1 MARETAE
8 MDLEVYLTKAA
19 TDLQERFAD
28 WLKDTVGYDPSKAK
42 TKDEAFNEGVRLAT
56 ALRMAFQR
64 SDENQEVLNAR
75 REERETDAPEDKPA
89 KKAASKA
96 VTSDGK
102 AKVNSKMSK
111 KAVAPVADEESEEPP
126 AKTAK
131 RTTKKAAAAPATP
144 ARNKRRVSAPVEDDG
159 ESAPF

>member
-28 WLKDTVGYDPSKAK
+28 WLKGTVGYDPSKAK

-75 REERETDAPEDKPA
+75 REERETDAPEDKPT

-96 VTSDGK
+96 TTSDGK
-102 AKVNSKMSK
+102 AKVSSK
-111 KAVAPVADEESEEPP
+111 KAVASVADEEPEEPVR
-126 AKTAK
+126 AAK

-144 ARNKRRVSAPVEDDG
+144 VRNKRRVSAPVEDDG